1 MCFLALAYKTLA
13 DYAVVVAA
21 NRDEF
26 LDRPGTAPQRIRQ
39 GIVGGVDLQAGGTWL
54 AVSARGLVA
63 AVTNIGLERPRAEA
77 RSRGLLCL
85 DASELAHADAAP
97 ELLRAAVA
105 ADPYG
110 PFNLLVA
117 DARSA
122 QLATWVDG
130 RLAVR
135 RLQPGLC
142 VVGNGPAGGC
152 DEPKLARALALIRP
166 APDVDQTLRMLTDV
180 CRDHGTGGD
189 GRDAL
194 CCHGADRGTLCSS
207 LLALHDTDRWQ
218 HRYLH
223 AQGPPCRAPYRDAS
237 HLLRA

>member
-26 LDRPGTAPQRIRQ
+26 LDRPGAAPQRIRQ

-117 DARSA
+117 DARPTALAALGA
-122 QLATWVDG
+122 QLLRECRYDEAEKY
-130 RLAVR
+130 LAEGKQVR
-135 RLQPGLC
+135 VKISFEQGQPQYEIK
-142 VVGNGPAGGC
+142 V
-152 DEPKLARALALIRP
+152 
-166 APDVDQTLRMLTDV
+166 T
-180 CRDHGTGGD
+180 
-189 GRDAL
+189 
-194 CCHGADRGTLCSS
+194 
-207 LLALHDTDRWQ
+207 
-218 HRYLH
+218 
-223 AQGPPCRAPYRDAS
+223 
-237 HLLRA
+237 